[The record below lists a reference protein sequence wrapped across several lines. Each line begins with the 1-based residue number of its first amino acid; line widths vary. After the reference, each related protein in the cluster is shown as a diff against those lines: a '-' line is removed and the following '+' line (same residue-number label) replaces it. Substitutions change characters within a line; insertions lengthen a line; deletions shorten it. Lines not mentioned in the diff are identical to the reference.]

1 MFAIHVFLEKTLH
14 LRILF
19 RKRITLI
26 LLKKG
31 GKVFFITAK
40 RGMFSSLSTSHAP
53 RVLGARNILDPP
65 RSSARGQGA

>member
-1 MFAIHVFLEKTLH
+1 L
-14 LRILF
+14 
-19 RKRITLI
+19 RKRITFI
-26 LLKKG
+26 LLKKE

-65 RSSARGQGA
+65 KSSARGQGA